1 MSSVPGIWR
10 QSQLQG
16 FREGINTLKAQ
27 LSEMR
32 EHRAQF
38 EIQSMSDDE
47 DLEKKVVKMEQDIA
61 AMMQSPGKEVSST
74 PMTEEERV
82 QKWLKEVVKL
92 PEYSQL
98 LIQQGFDELDCIR
111 DVTKED
117 LESMGIDKVG
127 HQRRILKH
135 SALITST

>member
-1 MSSVPGIWR
+1 M
-10 QSQLQG
+10 
-16 FREGINTLKAQ
+16 KAQ

-38 EIQSMSDDE
+38 EVEDDG
-47 DLEKKVVKMEQDIA
+47 DLEKRVLKMEQDVA
-61 AMMQSPGKEVSST
+61 AMLQSPGNEEEATS
-74 PMTEEERV
+74 PLTEEERV

-92 PEYSQL
+92 PEYYQL
-98 LIQQGFDELDCIR
+98 LIQQGFDELDCIK

-117 LESMGIDKVG
+117 LVAMGIDKVG